1 MKGRAEMLKVY
12 CYSKCSTCKKALKWL
27 DEKKI
32 EHEVVDIKADHPD
45 EDALRK
51 YYAISGLPLKRF
63 FNTSG
68 MQYRELELSKK
79 LPDMGED
86 EQFRLLASDGMLV
99 KRPLLVGDGFVL
111 TGFKQSEWEE
121 KLL

>member
-1 MKGRAEMLKVY
+1 MLTVY

-32 EHEVVDIKADHPD
+32 KHEVVDIKADHPD

-51 YYAISGLPLKRF
+51 YYTISGLPLKRF

-68 MQYRELELSKK
+68 MQYRELELSKR

-99 KRPLLVGDGFVL
+99 KRPLLVGDDFVL

>member
-1 MKGRAEMLKVY
+1 MLKVY

-32 EHEVVDIKADHPD
+32 KHEVVDIKADHPD

-51 YYAISGLPLKRF
+51 YYAMSGLPLKRF

-79 LPDMGED
+79 LPDMGEE

-99 KRPLLVGDGFVL
+99 KRPLLVGEGFVL

>member
-1 MKGRAEMLKVY
+1 MFKVY

-32 EHEVVDIKADHPD
+32 KHEIIDIKADHPD
-45 EDALRK
+45 EKTLRK
-51 YYAISGLPLKRF
+51 YYAVSGLPLKRF

-79 LPDMGED
+79 LPDMSED
-86 EQFRLLASDGMLV
+86 EQFALLAGDGMLV
-99 KRPLLVGDGFVL
+99 KRPLLVGKDFVL
-111 TGFKQSEWEE
+111 TGFKQAEWEE

>member
-1 MKGRAEMLKVY
+1 MLKVY

-32 EHEVVDIKADHPD
+32 EHEVIDIKADHPD

-68 MQYRELELSKK
+68 MQYRELELSKR

-99 KRPLLVGDGFVL
+99 KRPLLVGDDFVL

>member
-1 MKGRAEMLKVY
+1 MLKVY

-32 EHEVVDIKADHPD
+32 EHEVIDIKADHPD

-51 YYAISGLPLKRF
+51 YYAISGVPLKRF

-68 MQYRELELSKK
+68 MQYRELELSKR

-111 TGFKQSEWEE
+111 AGFKQSEWEE